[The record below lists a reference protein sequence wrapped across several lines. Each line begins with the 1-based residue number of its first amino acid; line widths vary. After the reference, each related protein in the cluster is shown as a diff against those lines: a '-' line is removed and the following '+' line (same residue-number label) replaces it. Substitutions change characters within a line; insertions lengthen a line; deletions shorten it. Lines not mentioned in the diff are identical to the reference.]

1 MWRVAAGIAIVLAVL
16 LILVVAVLNYSSTE
30 IYADS
35 LNKTIIIQVEAVR
48 VLYADKLTATL
59 SPLTSGEPTYTVE
72 CNRARGGLHYAIFL
86 CNATKAEP
94 GIYLIQVQN
103 LVPLEGVVV
112 VR

>member
-1 MWRVAAGIAIVLAVL
+1 MWRVAAGIAVVLAVL
-16 LILVVAVLNYSSTE
+16 LILLVAVSTYSDAA

-35 LNKTIIIQVEAVR
+35 FNKTIIIQVKASR
-48 VLYADKLTATL
+48 VLYADRLTATL
-59 SPLTSGEPTYTVE
+59 SPLTRGVPTYTVE
-72 CNRARGGLHYAIFL
+72 CNRARGDLHYAVFL

-94 GIYLIQVQN
+94 GIYVIQIQS